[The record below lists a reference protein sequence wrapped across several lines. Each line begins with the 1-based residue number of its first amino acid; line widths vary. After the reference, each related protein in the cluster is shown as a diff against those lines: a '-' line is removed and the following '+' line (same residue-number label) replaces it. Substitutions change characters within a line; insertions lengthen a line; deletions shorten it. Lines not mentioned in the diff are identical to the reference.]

1 MLCIWN
7 QILVLIS
14 NHILSLTMSNILNRD
29 EINRNKQKCLAQTRP
44 WRGKLE
50 IWNCYWKH
58 MQGLIRSW
66 KITNRGFRR
75 NQARSELWIYEIIS
89 TSEPGWAVEPTR
101 DTVHRLFKWWRSKNK
116 CIIITKTK
124 KQATHLVLIRRYR
137 SCKNSGNAFI
147 SAHLQTNNLYDHS

>member
-1 MLCIWN
+1 MLCIWH

-14 NHILSLTMSNILNRD
+14 NHILSLALSNILYRA

-44 WRGKLE
+44 WRENWKYEIVIGNTCKDLFVLE
-50 IWNCYWKH
+50 
-58 MQGLIRSW
+58 
-66 KITNRGFRR
+66 TNRGFRR

-89 TSEPGWAVEPTR
+89 TSEPGWAVESTR

-116 CIIITKTK
+116 CIIMTKTK

-137 SCKNSGNAFI
+137 SCKNSGTAFI